1 LLKKA
6 GDLVGLEVRAVAF
19 VRDVVEFGFDGLT
32 LRCDA
37 DPYVAIGEVAYRF
50 PKPGSRDALCLIIGS
65 TVLSV
70 ELVDGEHFAF
80 TTSNGCRV
88 SIPLAKGE
96 APRLA

>member
-1 LLKKA
+1 MKKA
-6 GDLVGLEVRAVAF
+6 DELVGREVSAVAF
-19 VRDVVEFGFDGLT
+19 VRDLVEFGFDGLV

-37 DPYVAIGEVAYRF
+37 DQCVAVGEVAYRF

-70 ELVDGEHFAF
+70 ELIGGEQFAF
-80 TTSNGCRV
+80 TTSNGSRV

-96 APRLA
+96 IPRLS